1 MNARQHWLEHKK
13 NITPHA
19 TIRFVDRVHGAAL
32 CARHT
37 LGAHAPAALR
47 TRVLHLFLYL
57 HSNGRRSCKRFN
69 IDPSSKRKVYL
80 CAIHKQGP
88 LNEPLDCTK
97 CAQYEVSHDDAL
109 AGCIVLDV
117 GELPE
122 DAASRSMSFEV
133 EASK

>member
-1 MNARQHWLEHKK
+1 M
-13 NITPHA
+13 
-19 TIRFVDRVHGAAL
+19 DRVHYAAL
-32 CARHT
+32 CAGYA

-47 TRVLHLFLYL
+47 TRVLHLFLL
-57 HSNGRRSCKRFN
+57 PLQMDAALFCKRFN
-69 IDPSSKRKVYL
+69 IDPTSTRKVYL

-88 LNEPLDCTK
+88 LDEPLQCTK
-97 CAQYEVSHDDAL
+97 CAQYEVSHDEAL
-109 AGCIVLDV
+109 AGCIVLNV